1 MDDNYQTLLDFV
13 TLLRQARTTPNPEL
27 FGKNQEY
34 LKELRESLATAD
46 DDDYEIATLI
56 LEWQEKYPQIQTVF
70 NQTNWVQ
77 VRCDMFEPGE
87 EPPPKDPKA
96 DRDRVLNL
104 SLIQSEID
112 NTLNPPPS
120 QGKK

>member
-34 LKELRESLATAD
+34 LKELRESLATVED
-46 DDDYEIATLI
+46 DEYEIARLI
-56 LEWQEKYPQIQTVF
+56 LAWQKKYPQIQTVF

-87 EPPPKDPKA
+87 EPPEKDPKA

-120 QGKK
+120 PGKK

>member
-1 MDDNYQTLLDFV
+1 MDDIYQTLLDFV

-27 FGKNQEY
+27 FGKNQAY
-34 LKELRESLATAD
+34 LKELRESLATVED
-46 DDDYEIATLI
+46 DEYEIATLI
-56 LEWQEKYPQIQTVF
+56 LDWQEKYPQIQAVF

-77 VRCDMFEPGE
+77 VRCDMFEPGDK
-87 EPPPKDPKA
+87 PPEKDPKA

-112 NTLNPPPS
+112 NTLNNTPS
-120 QGKK
+120 PSKK